1 MSSIRQQKVAR
12 LLQRDL
18 SEIFLK
24 LRNTH
29 LEGCMVSVTMVR
41 ISPDLSYAK
50 IYCSLFGSALPQ
62 HYLECIQA
70 NKNIVRKELGIRVKK
85 QLRIVPELDFYIDDS
100 IEYASKIDELLKK

>member
-24 LRNTH
+24 LQNTYM
-29 LEGCMVSVTMVR
+29 EGCMVSVTMVR

-50 IYCSLFGSALPQ
+50 IYCSLFGPALPQ

-70 NKNIVRKELGIRVKK
+70 NKNMIRKELGIRVKK

>member
-24 LRNTH
+24 IRTSH

-50 IYCSLFGSALPQ
+50 IYNSLFGPLNSQ
-62 HYLECIQA
+62 HYLDLM
-70 NKNIVRKELGIRVKK
+70 NKHKGLIRKELGMRVKQ

-100 IEYASKIDELLKK
+100 IAYASKIDELLKK

>member
-24 LRNTH
+24 LRSTH

-70 NKNIVRKELGIRVKK
+70 NKNIIRKELGIRVKK